1 MNEQDVTSI
10 FGQAQCKMGTKL
22 NYITFVS
29 KEKSS
34 KKERENWRSF
44 SPM

>member
-1 MNEQDVTSI
+1 MNRML
-10 FGQAQCKMGTKL
+10 QAYLGKPKMGTKL

-34 KKERENWRSF
+34 KRERENWRSF